1 MIKAVLFDLDGTLL
15 PMDMDQFVK
24 AYLGG
29 MIQKMA
35 PHGYDPQ
42 LLTKAVWKCTAAM
55 VANNS
60 DVRNEDIFWNVFYSI
75 MGEETRKDEP
85 IFLSYYEN
93 EFHRMQSVCGFNP
106 NVQKTVR
113 EIQNMGYRT
122 VLATNPVFP
131 AIVTN
136 TRLRWTGLD
145 TSDFELITTYEN
157 CRRCKPN
164 PAYYEDLLQTLNLKP
179 EECIMVGNDTTED
192 LAAEQV
198 GIRVFLIT
206 DCLINREN
214 KDISHIPHGSFPE
227 LMNYIRE
234 LKE

>member
-1 MIKAVLFDLDGTLL
+1 MIKAILFDLDGTLL
-15 PMDMDQFVK
+15 PMDMEVFVK
-24 AYLGG
+24 AYVGG
-29 MIQKMA
+29 MIRKMV
-35 PHGYDPQ
+35 PYGYDPEF
-42 LLTKAVWKCTAAM
+42 LTTAVWKCTTSM

-60 DVRNEDIFWNVFYSI
+60 DVLNETIFWDVFCSVLGEKAREDQDIFISF
-75 MGEETRKDEP
+75 
-85 IFLSYYEN
+85 YEN
-93 EFHRMQSVCGFNP
+93 EFHQLQSVCGYNP
-106 NVQKTVR
+106 DALKTVR
-113 EIQNMGYRT
+113 ELQKMGYRT

-145 TSDFELITTYEN
+145 VSDFEMITTYEN

-164 PAYYEDLLQTLNLKP
+164 PAYYEELLQTLNLKP
-179 EECIMVGNDTTED
+179 QECIMVGNDTLED
-192 LAAEQV
+192 LAAEKI

-214 KDISHIPHGSFPE
+214 IDFSHIPHGSFPE